1 MACVPD
7 ACHGVLHKLGGDEA
21 NAAPYILVMFVYLS
35 CQRVYGAVHGLT
47 ALALAPVRPSFF
59 GFQISGFTDTFVP
72 ICSHSASM
80 LTLHRSWQCSVLAD
94 FCPVD
99 IEEDGECAT
108 PFGVYCCLLS
118 FHDYVGFGLLN
129 GDSEA

>member
-1 MACVPD
+1 M
-7 ACHGVLHKLGGDEA
+7 L
-21 NAAPYILVMFVYLS
+21 VYLG
-35 CQRVYGAVHGLT
+35 CQRVYGAVHGHGIGT
-47 ALALAPVRPSFF
+47 APVGMPFF
-59 GFQISGFTDTFVP
+59 GIPD
-72 ICSHSASM
+72 IRI
-80 LTLHRSWQCSVLAD
+80 HRYFRSYLLPFGVYADLAQKLACSVLAD

-108 PFGVYCCLLS
+108 PFGCIVVFIL